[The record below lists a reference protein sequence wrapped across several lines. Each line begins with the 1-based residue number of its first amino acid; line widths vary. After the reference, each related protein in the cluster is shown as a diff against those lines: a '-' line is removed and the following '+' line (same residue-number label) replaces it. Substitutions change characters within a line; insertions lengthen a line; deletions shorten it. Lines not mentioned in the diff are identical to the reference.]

1 VWLTNT
7 TGAQHCNERVTVLS
21 KSSQHTGACEI
32 GQYRPQISRPWCLLP
47 KFTEYVLQQA
57 ACRRSTPGNI
67 IPVAKL
73 PGGVFGSCAG
83 WSAAAWRPPSSASVE
98 GRFGVAVH
106 HVLSCVPLLSSCK
119 LYSSHG
125 FLALTTFLT
134 RCYLPLQS
142 VFLIP
147 CN

>member
-1 VWLTNT
+1 VAHKHNRCSALQRESDCPEQELTAHGSLRNWPISAT
-7 TGAQHCNERVTVLS
+7 NFSPIASVTQV
-21 KSSQHTGACEI
+21 
-32 GQYRPQISRPWCLLP
+32 
-47 KFTEYVLQQA
+47 TEYVLPQA
-57 ACRRSTPGNI
+57 ACIRSTPGNI

-83 WSAAAWRPPSSASVE
+83 WSAAAWRPQSSASVE